1 MSAVQLEP
9 AVAEGLVLSV
19 TSELQ
24 SVASC
29 GDELTGRDITSTIK
43 TVAALDFNLRVAE
56 LPEALLGMFSDAK
69 LHTDNIF
76 KLDAVIQRIV
86 A

>member
-1 MSAVQLEP
+1 MSTVQLEP
-9 AVAEGLVLSV
+9 AVAEELVVSV

-24 SVASC
+24 EAAPLGVLNGSTIA
-29 GDELTGRDITSTIK
+29 STIK

-56 LPEALLGMFSDAK
+56 LPEGLLGMFSDAK
-69 LHTDNIF
+69 LHTGDIF
-76 KLDAVIQRIV
+76 KLDTVIQRIV